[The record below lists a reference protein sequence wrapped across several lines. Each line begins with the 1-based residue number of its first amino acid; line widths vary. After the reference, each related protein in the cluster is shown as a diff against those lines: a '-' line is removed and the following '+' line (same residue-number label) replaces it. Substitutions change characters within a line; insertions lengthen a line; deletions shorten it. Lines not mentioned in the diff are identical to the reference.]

1 MTCGNDGMSSTP
13 GKDGAIAAGKNG
25 ASTPGKDGATTPGKE
40 SMSDSLISIK
50 SASITGASIT
60 GASINGRTDL
70 TGPQYWRSLDQ
81 LAEKPEFR
89 KWVER
94 EFPAG
99 ASELL
104 DGASRRHMLKIMA
117 ASFGLAGLAAC
128 RRPVEH
134 VLPYSKGVE
143 NLIPGQA
150 YFYSTVVSLNGHS
163 TGLLVETHDGR
174 PTKIEGN
181 PDHPWSLGA
190 ATAMQQASVLG
201 LYDPDR
207 SSRFL
212 ESGKES
218 KKSWPEF
225 GAYLKSI
232 SLGDGSGLRFLS
244 ETVTSPSTAN
254 LRAEALK
261 KYPKAKWIEYESISR
276 ENERAGAMM
285 AFGQALDVQRH
296 FDKAKVIVALDADFL
311 GLDSPTPLP
320 TKQFSKG
327 RKVVTDEDLEK
338 LNRLYVVESQFSIT
352 GANSDHRLRMR
363 AGDVKQFAMDLAAS
377 VGAVPG
383 LNVVGG
389 SDRRAKFLA
398 SVVKDLKSAG
408 GEALVVAGPRQPA
421 IVHAI
426 AAAINE
432 SLKSAAVSY
441 IKVDTTI
448 PSGTEA
454 LKSLAAEMNG
464 GQVSTLVILGGNP
477 VYTAPADLHF
487 GSAMAKV
494 ANTIHLGSEEDETA
508 MAAKWHAPEA
518 HYLETWNDARTPDG
532 IASIQQ
538 PMIDSMYGGRT
549 VAEMV
554 ALIIDYKDKK
564 AHDIVKNFWA
574 AQTGSASAKP
584 AAKGAPAGDDKA
596 WRKAL
601 HDGIIASATGSGAKT
616 AESAKVSADAKKIAA
631 AIAAEPKPS
640 GNGIEVSFV
649 PSASTYDGRLAN
661 NGWMQEAPDPMTK
674 LTWGNA
680 AMISPALARAQK
692 LQDGDVVTLSR
703 GNYKVDVAVMIQPGQ
718 ADQAVTIALG
728 YGRTQCGNVGKD
740 VGFNAGLIRTSDGF
754 WFADGFSMTATGAR
768 HTHATTQE
776 HGALDEETSNPIKRM
791 LAPDLDKQNASR
803 TNDRPAYREVTI
815 ADFKKNPKAVDE
827 MQELPELHSIYPER
841 VYDKGYQW
849 GMAIDLNSCTGCN
862 ACVVA
867 CQAENNIPVVGKYQ
881 VTRGREMH
889 WIRMDRYYVGSGD
902 DPRAV
907 EQPVPCMQCENAP
920 CENVCPVAATTHSPE
935 GLNDMVYNRCVGTR
949 YCLNNCPFKVRH
961 FNFLNFHKHDP
972 EIVGM
977 VHNPDVTVRMRGVM
991 EKCTYCV
998 QRIQEAK
1005 IKSQVDGRRDQIK
1018 DGEIVTACQ
1027 QTCPADA
1034 IVFGNINDPS
1044 SNVSKLK
1051 KQERNYAM
1059 LAELDIR
1066 PRTTYLARLRNP
1078 NPELEA

>member
-1 MTCGNDGMSSTP
+1 M
-13 GKDGAIAAGKNG
+13 
-25 ASTPGKDGATTPGKE
+25 
-40 SMSDSLISIK
+40 SLISLK
-50 SASITGASIT
+50 
-60 GASINGRTDL
+60 GRTDL
-70 TGPQYWRSLDQ
+70 TGPKYWRSLDQ
-81 LAEKPEFR
+81 LADKPEFR
-89 KWVER
+89 KWVEQ

-143 NLIPGQA
+143 DLIPGKP
-150 YFYSTVVSLNGHS
+150 YFYSTVISLNGHA

-190 ATAMQQASVLG
+190 ATALQQASILS

-212 ESGKES
+212 EAGKES

-225 GAYLKSI
+225 TAYLKSI

-244 ETVTSPSTAN
+244 ETLNSPSASA
-254 LRAEALK
+254 LRVEALK

-276 ENERAGAMM
+276 ENQLAGAMM
-285 AFGQALDVQRH
+285 AFGQAVDVRPQ

-320 TKQFSKG
+320 TKQFSKR
-327 RKVVTDEDLEK
+327 RKVATEEDLEK
-338 LNRLYVVESQFSIT
+338 MNRLYVVESQFSIT
-352 GANSDHRLRMR
+352 GANADHRLRMK
-363 AGDVKQFAMDLAAS
+363 AGDVKQFAMDLAGS
-377 VGAVPG
+377 LGAVSG

-389 SDRRAKFLA
+389 NDKRAKFLTA
-398 SVVKDLKSAG
+398 LVKDLKSAG
-408 GEALVVAGPRQPA
+408 AEALVVAGPRQPA

-426 AAAINE
+426 AAAIND

-441 IKVDTTI
+441 SKNE
-448 PSGTEA
+448 GTPAGTAA
-454 LKSLAAEMNG
+454 LKALAAEMNG

-477 VYTAPADLHF
+477 VYTAPADLQF
-487 GSAMAKV
+487 ATAMAKV
-494 ANTIHLGSEEDETA
+494 ANTIHLGVDEDETA
-508 MAAKWHAPEA
+508 VAAKWHAPEA
-518 HYLETWNDARTPDG
+518 HYLETWSDARSADG
-532 IASIQQ
+532 TVAIQQ
-538 PMIDSMYGGRT
+538 PMIDSMYGGKT
-549 VAEMV
+549 VAEMI
-554 ALIIDYKDKK
+554 ALIVDYKDKK
-564 AHDIVKNFWA
+564 AHDIVKNFYATGAKA
-574 AQTGSASAKP
+574 ADAEKAWKKALNDGIVSFSTASGGVATASGRASTVSGGAAMVSGSAAT
-584 AAKGAPAGDDKA
+584 
-596 WRKAL
+596 
-601 HDGIIASATGSGAKT
+601 ASGSVAKT
-616 AESAKVSADAKKIAA
+616 AESVKVTADAKKLSAM
-631 AIAAEPKPS
+631 IAAEPKSS

-649 PSASTYDGRLAN
+649 PGASTYDGRFAN

-680 AMISPALARAQK
+680 AMISPATARAQSLK
-692 LQDGDVVTLSR
+692 DGDVVTLSR
-703 GNYKVDVAVMIQPGQ
+703 GNYKLDAAVMIQPGQ

-728 YGRTQCGNVGKD
+728 YGRTECGNVGKN
-740 VGFNAGLIRTSDGF
+740 VGFNAGAIRTSDSF
-754 WFADGFSMTATGAR
+754 WFADGFSMSATGAR

-776 HGALDEETSNPIKRM
+776 HGTIDEPTTNPVKRA
-791 LAPDLDKQNASR
+791 LAPELDSQNASR
-803 TNDRPAYREVTI
+803 TDDRPVFREGTV
-815 ADFKKNPKAVDE
+815 AEYKKNPKFVEE
-827 MQELPELHSIYPER
+827 MQEVPELHSIYPER

-862 ACVVA
+862 ACVLA

-889 WIRMDRYYVGSGD
+889 WIRMDRYYIGPED

-907 EQPVPCMQCENAP
+907 EQPIPCMQCENAP

-1005 IKSQVDGRRDQIK
+1005 IKSQVEGRRDQIK

-1034 IVFGNINDPS
+1034 IVFGNINDPAS
-1044 SNVSKLK
+1044 RVTKLK
-1051 KQERNYAM
+1051 QQERNYAM
-1059 LAELDIR
+1059 LAELDIK
-1066 PRTTYLARLRNP
+1066 PRTTYLAKLRNT